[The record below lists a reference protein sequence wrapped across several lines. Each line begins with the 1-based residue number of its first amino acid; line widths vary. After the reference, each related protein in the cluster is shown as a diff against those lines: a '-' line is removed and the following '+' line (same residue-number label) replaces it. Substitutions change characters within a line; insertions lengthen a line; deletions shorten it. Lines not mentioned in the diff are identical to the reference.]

1 MPAITTAS
9 LTIRGRVHSRV
20 VSAYVDGT
28 QITLGADKTFAHT
41 FTVPASGMLTFTTID
56 SKGYSE
62 SRAVKVTTTSQAAP
76 PPPMPSAPA

>member
-1 MPAITTAS
+1 MPALTTAS

-20 VSAYVDGT
+20 VSVYVDGNE
-28 QITLGADKTFAHT
+28 ITLAADKTFAHT
-41 FTVPASGMLTFTTID
+41 FTVPTSGILNFTTFD
-56 SKGYSE
+56 SQGYSE